1 MGNFGEGIP
10 EELEVLGYT
19 WHNPAECSAHEL
31 RETRRWVRGKLL
43 VPTVYRFD
51 VVVIK
56 TDLG

>member
-10 EELEVLGYT
+10 EELEVLGYI

-31 RETRRWVRGKLL
+31 RETRSWGRGKLH
-43 VPTVYRFD
+43 VPTVYRLA

-56 TDLG
+56 TDLV